1 MPADI
6 FDEQRRAWIAARAG
20 VFLFQKRRAELLAKQ
35 IRARTRSKVGAR
47 PDPHDDNVTPPLPLR
62 PPGTA
67 SGTMEN
73 VLVLVCA
80 AAAPVGWPVGRLGYQ
95 LVKTLI
101 PERLRAYPIPALMW
115 SAALAALPLI
125 FYSPSPGLDSELIT
139 PWLLAQIPATLLTA
153 SIYGVLEGWLA
164 VEGSSHWWP
173 LTPQAPDVDDNLL
186 LGPTQLPMPTLLD
199 PAPEPPPARRL
210 PPSLHVRRATPP
222 PIKWAPLL
230 IGAAINA
237 AIALWCLI
245 AALSA
250 LLGPADQHFQPEPTD
265 VTAVASHRS

>member
-6 FDEQRRAWIAARAG
+6 FDEQRRAWIAAHAG

-47 PDPHDDNVTPPLPLR
+47 PDPHDDNVAPPLPLR
-62 PPGTA
+62 SPRTP

-73 VLVLVCA
+73 LLVLVCA
-80 AAAPVGWPVGRLGYQ
+80 VAAPVGWPIGRLGYQ

-125 FYSPSPGLDSELIT
+125 FYSPSPGLASELIT
-139 PWLLAQIPATLLTA
+139 PWLLAQIPATLHTA
-153 SIYGVLEGWLA
+153 SVYGVLEGWLA

-173 LTPQAPDVDDNLL
+173 LTPQAPEVDDNLL
-186 LGPTQLPMPTLLD
+186 LGPTLLPMTTLLD
-199 PAPEPPPARRL
+199 PAPEPPPSRRL

-222 PIKWAPLL
+222 PINWAPLL
-230 IGAAINA
+230 IGAAINL
-237 AIALWCLI
+237 ALAVWCLI
-245 AALSA
+245 SALSA
-250 LLGPADQHFQPEPTD
+250 LLGPADHHFAPASD
-265 VTAVASHRS
+265 TATASAPASS

>member
-6 FDEQRRAWIAARAG
+6 FDEQRRAWIAAHAG

-62 PPGTA
+62 SPRTP

-73 VLVLVCA
+73 LLVLVCA
-80 AAAPVGWPVGRLGYQ
+80 VAAPVGWPIGRLGYQ

-115 SAALAALPLI
+115 SAALAAVPLI
-125 FYSPSPGLDSELIT
+125 FYSPSPGLDSELLT

-173 LTPQAPDVDDNLL
+173 LTPEAPEVDDDLL
-186 LGPTQLPMPTLLD
+186 LGPTLLPMTTLLD
-199 PAPEPPPARRL
+199 PAPEPQPARRL

-222 PIKWAPLL
+222 PISWAPLL
-230 IGAAINA
+230 IGAAINF
-237 AIALWCLI
+237 AIAAWCLVS
-245 AALSA
+245 ALSA
-250 LLGPADQHFQPEPTD
+250 LLGPADQHFAPVSDT
-265 VTAVASHRS
+265 VTASALASS